1 MKSASLNGS
10 ESSIER
16 VAPFAC
22 TTHRGVKTVKV
33 KCIHCFEIVEL
44 DSNADL
50 SGVICPSCGGR
61 FEIPFDETLDSDH
74 PHVSSSHLE
83 SLLGG
88 MELAGFSLVRN
99 LFKGCRSDVW
109 KAVEIERRRTVALK
123 LSHYEEQESHR
134 ISHYSREAEIL
145 SKLNHSNIIGVYSHG
160 IANRRSYLATDYIE
174 GQPLSRWLVNRVPS
188 PWQAAE
194 ITLQIAD
201 AMDHAHRQDV
211 IHRDLSCQNVLMDE
225 RSTPHVIDFGLASM
239 GMDHAIDGPQLTV
252 GTPIY
257 MAPEQIRGQPEKIDH
272 RVDIYAIGVIFY
284 ELLTA
289 RKPFEP
295 GPDLIRRLF
304 EEAIRT
310 PCEIDPS
317 ISPDLS
323 DICVR
328 CLQKDASHRYSDAR
342 ELADSIQSVLGDR
355 RAGSIPPAGLDK
367 VESFEHSRAYVA
379 LHSRCVDLEQM
390 LERRTRA
397 LLATKT
403 EYDVYRNLVESRSLG
418 AFRKDL
424 DDRIVFANEYFFQ
437 FVGRPRSEVVGRC
450 VREILDH
457 QAAATWEAADHK
469 ILSTGSVYE
478 STEQYEVG
486 DRTLV
491 FDVARSPVRNMSGR
505 TVGIQGIMYDVS
517 AHAELE
523 RELRDEKEVAV
534 AANLAKGEFLARM
547 SHEIRTPMTA
557 IMGMN
562 QVLATT
568 PLTDKQLACTNA
580 IADASQSLLEVIND
594 ILDFSKIDAGK
605 IELEPAEFCV
615 VQTCD
620 KVVRMLREEAR
631 QKEIQLAALFSS
643 DIPTRLIGD
652 AARLRRV
659 LVNLIGNAIKFT
671 SRGSVE
677 LRVRCEDADPDRCV
691 LRFEVAD
698 TGIGIPRDQLESIFQ
713 PFEQA
718 DSSLS
723 RDQSGTGLGLA
734 IASRI
739 VELMGGSLA
748 VASRVGEG
756 SRFFFNVTFPTIS
769 EFEEIAS
776 TEGMPPADQQRDTDP
791 LQPLRVLV
799 VDDVEP
805 NRLTL
810 QHILEDRGHSVVTVA
825 SGGDALRAVE
835 RERFDVILMDIQ
847 LPGMDG
853 FEATRRIREF
863 LATTQQHTPIVALTA
878 HAMKDSREWCLEK
891 GMDGYASKP
900 VVWSA
905 LCQELQRVVNA
916 SVDHEPPL
924 FSLPEFQDR
933 VGVDKASACRLIAS
947 FVGCVPGL
955 IDRVV
960 DSAKQND
967 SAGLAEAVHRLK
979 GAVENLVGAGGIPE
993 LLALKSMVERGDIEK
1008 AGDVILDLEKTVLR
1022 LKNELV
1028 PYSAGEIQ

>member
-1 MKSASLNGS
+1 M
-10 ESSIER
+10 
-16 VAPFAC
+16 
-22 TTHRGVKTVKV
+22 KV

-44 DSNADL
+44 DPNADL
-50 SGVICPSCGGR
+50 AGIICPSCGGR

-83 SLLGG
+83 SLQGG

-109 KAVEIERRRTVALK
+109 KAVEIEQGRTVALK
-123 LSHYEEQESHR
+123 VSHYEEQESDR
-134 ISHYSREAEIL
+134 IGHYSREAEIL
-145 SKLNHSNIIGVYSHG
+145 SKLNHSNIVSLSSHG

-174 GQPLSRWLVNRVPS
+174 GQPLSRWLVNRAPS

-194 ITLQIAD
+194 ITMRIAD

-225 RSTPHVIDFGLASM
+225 RSIPHVIDFGLASM
-239 GMDHAIDGPQLTV
+239 GMDHAIDGAQLTV

-257 MAPEQIRGQPEKIDH
+257 MAPEQIRGQPEQIDH

-289 RKPFEP
+289 KKPFEP
-295 GPDLIRRLF
+295 GPNLIQRLF
-304 EEAIRT
+304 EGPIRT
-310 PCEIDPS
+310 PRDIAPS

-323 DICVR
+323 SICVR
-328 CLQKDASHRYSDAR
+328 CLQKDASDRYSTAR
-342 ELADSIQSVLGDR
+342 ELVDSIQSVLGDQR
-355 RAGSIPPAGLDK
+355 GASIQPTGLDE

-424 DDRIVFANEYFFQ
+424 DDRIVFANEYFCQ
-437 FVGRPRSEVVGRC
+437 FVGRPRSEVVGRR

-457 QAAATWEAADHK
+457 QAAAMWEAADNK
-469 ILSTGSVYE
+469 ILTTGSVYE
-478 STEQYEVG
+478 STEQYQVG

-517 AHAELE
+517 AHAEME
-523 RELRDEKEVAV
+523 QALRDEKEVAV

-568 PLTDKQLACTNA
+568 PLTDKQLECTRA

-605 IELEPAEFCV
+605 IELEPAEFCLV
-615 VQTCD
+615 ETCD
-620 KVVRMLREEAR
+620 KVVKMLREEAR
-631 QKEIQLAALFSS
+631 QKEVQLAALFSS
-643 DIPTRLIGD
+643 DIPKRLIGD

-671 SRGSVE
+671 SQGSVE
-677 LRVRCEDADPDRCV
+677 LRVRCEDAFPDRCV

-698 TGIGIPRDQLESIFQ
+698 TGIGIPKNQLERIFQ

-734 IASRI
+734 IASKI

-748 VASRVGEG
+748 VTSRVGEG
-756 SRFFFNVTFPTIS
+756 SRFYFDATFPTIS
-769 EFEEIAS
+769 EPKESVS
-776 TEGMPPADQQRDTDP
+776 TEGKPLADQQRDTVP
-791 LQPLRVLV
+791 LKPLRVLV

-810 QHILEDRGHSVVTVA
+810 QHLLEDRGHSVVTVA
-825 SGGDALRAVE
+825 SGGDALRAIE
-835 RERFDVILMDIQ
+835 QERFDVILMDIQ

-853 FEATRRIREF
+853 FEATRRIRES
-863 LATTQQHTPIVALTA
+863 LANTQHRTPIVALTA
-878 HAMKDSREWCLEK
+878 HAMKDSREWCLTK

-905 LCQELQRVVNA
+905 LCQELQRVLIE
-916 SVDHEPPL
+916 SGDHEPPL
-924 FSLPEFQDR
+924 FSLTEFQNR
-933 VGVDKASACRLIAS
+933 VGVDQASACQLISS
-947 FVGCVPGL
+947 FLACVPGL
-955 IDRVV
+955 IESVV
-960 DSAKQND
+960 DSAQQND
-967 SAGLAEAVHRLK
+967 SAGLREAVHCLK
-979 GAVENLVGAGGIPE
+979 GAVENLVGTGGIPE
-993 LLALKSMVERGDIEK
+993 LLALKSMAERGDIEK
-1008 AGDVILDLEKTVLR
+1008 ADDVILDLEKTVLR
-1022 LKNELV
+1022 LKNELLA
-1028 PYSAGEIQ
+1028 YSTGQIE